1 MENNQRVL
9 AYELAVEIKNE
20 ELEAVSGGFS
30 SPFKIPTFQVTDC
43 LPTRCHDLTT
53 D

>member
-20 ELEAVSGGFS
+20 ELQVVSGGIR
-30 SPFKIPTFQVTDC
+30 SPFKIPSFQVTDC
-43 LPTRCHDLTT
+43 LPSPCHDLTM